1 MPRYT
6 EVFQKCNA
14 LNLPTKFDFIQVGY
28 AFQKYSPYLNLFNYY
43 LKKLEEGG
51 TFYNLKNKYNR
62 LPRVCSSDGGRPIG
76 FSNTITAFIAFL
88 IGMALG
94 ASLLILELLHHHKY
108 KSSTREVAQPIVQDQ
123 CKHMY
128 ICKYCDN
135 IMKN

>member
-1 MPRYT
+1 MY
-6 EVFQKCNA
+6 QKCQA
-14 LNLPTKFDFIQVGY
+14 LNLPAKFEFIQVAY
-28 AFQKYSPYLNLFNYY
+28 AFQKYSPYLKLFNYY

-62 LPRVCSSDGGRPIG
+62 LPRVCSSDGGKPIG

-94 ASLLILELLHHHKY
+94 ASLLILELLYHHKN
-108 KSSTREVAQPIVQDQ
+108 KSSTRELSASFVQDQ
-123 CKHMY
+123 CKHMC

-135 IMKN
+135 IMKK